1 MTNPKLC
8 EKISPNAEV
17 NAKKTGDVQ
26 NWGCSSSKIGFEPG
40 RLEYISPT
48 KLWFETIKT
57 ADIDLF

>member
-1 MTNPKLC
+1 VRENITQC
-8 EKISPNAEV
+8 RSER
-17 NAKKTGDVQ
+17 KKTGDVQ